1 MFNSVLSCSDAASVI
16 WGLFDF
22 SIAPSLLFYAYSPVI
37 AVSLFLSC
45 FVLIKENKSLRSSLL
60 FSLAVVFTLLLVNE
74 IITWI
79 AAPVSMV
86 QFTWQLVPILRILV
100 AILTVYFVH
109 VFTNGKDISFF
120 KKIILS
126 LPFAVVVILSS
137 TKLNIAFFD
146 ITNCEGVPGWLW
158 DLTHLFEFISILWI
172 IVVTFNE
179 SRKASISK
187 DERTRAVF
195 LGVGAVLFLSVFFGS
210 NILGDVTKVYHVDLI
225 GPAGM
230 AIFMAF
236 LTYITVRYK
245 AFNIKLLGA
254 QALTVTLW
262 VLVGA
267 LFFLSQNMT
276 NRIVTGVTFLLAV
289 VFGVKLMQSVKR
301 EVEQRERIEKLA
313 EDLSVANEGLSV
325 ANEKLKGLDKLKSEF
340 LSLASHQLRSPLTA
354 IKGYTSML
362 LEGTFGKLQEQQ
374 REINVRILESSQ
386 SLINMIEDFLNVS
399 KIEQGGMQY
408 AFEQTNL
415 SKMVST
421 LFAEMKISAENK
433 HLEFTL
439 EMEEGST
446 FMANVDAGKLKQV
459 FMNLIDNSIKYT
471 PSGFVHVSLV
481 RDKNKNT
488 ITFAVKDSGV
498 GVSLETKDKLFQKFS
513 RGEGGKLNTGGSG
526 LGLYLAQE
534 ITKAHKGEIVIESE
548 GLGKGSTFKVT
559 LSA

>member
-1 MFNSVLSCSDAASVI
+1 MLEIFCPKPESSLLLISNSVPDLVYYSHIPTSILALVFGVFVFHQNKNSVQARLVLLIATLFFLWSFFDVILWATNDSRQVMFFWSMQILLELSIYVASAYLAHRFLYEKNMGVLGRAI
-16 WGLFDF
+16 LL
-22 SIAPSLLFYAYSPVI
+22 SPLLFLICFLPTKWVMSHFVLSEACEAVEGVI
-37 AVSLFLSC
+37 AVQYVYGAELLISIFITIFFVQSFFTRKESVDLKKKRFYFLLGLALFLFS
-45 FVLIKENKSLRSSLL
+45 
-60 FSLAVVFTLLLVNE
+60 FSL
-74 IITWI
+74 
-79 AAPVSMV
+79 
-86 QFTWQLVPILRILV
+86 
-100 AILTVYFVH
+100 
-109 VFTNGKDISFF
+109 G
-120 KKIILS
+120 
-126 LPFAVVVILSS
+126 
-137 TKLNIAFFD
+137 
-146 ITNCEGVPGWLW
+146 
-158 DLTHLFEFISILWI
+158 
-172 IVVTFNE
+172 
-179 SRKASISK
+179 
-187 DERTRAVF
+187 
-195 LGVGAVLFLSVFFGS
+195 
-210 NILGDVTKVYHVDLI
+210 NILGSVITDWKISQYGLFGMPVFIGFLAYLI
-225 GPAGM
+225 
-230 AIFMAF
+230 
-236 LTYITVRYK
+236 VRYK
-245 AFNIKLLGA
+245 EFNIKLLGV

-313 EDLSVANEGLSV
+313 EDLSA
-325 ANEKLKGLDKLKSEF
+325 ANEKLRGLDKLKSEF

-362 LEGTFGKLQEQQ
+362 LEGTFGQLQEQQ

-408 AFEQTNL
+408 AFAPIDL

-433 HLEFTL
+433 HLEFKL
-439 EMEEGST
+439 EMEEGGT

-459 FMNLIDNSIKYT
+459 FMNLVDNSIKYT
-471 PSGFVHVSLV
+471 PNGFVHVSLV
-481 RDKNKNT
+481 RNKDKNT

-498 GVSLETKDKLFQKFS
+498 GVNPETKDKLFQKFS

-548 GLGKGSTFKVT
+548 GLGKGSTFAVT
-559 LSA
+559 LPAVVE